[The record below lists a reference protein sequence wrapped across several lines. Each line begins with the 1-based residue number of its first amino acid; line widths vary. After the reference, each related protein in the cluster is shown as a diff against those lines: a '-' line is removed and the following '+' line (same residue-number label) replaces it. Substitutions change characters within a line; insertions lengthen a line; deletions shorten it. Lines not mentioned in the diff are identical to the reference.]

1 MPRRSSANAVG
12 SPKPQGDGKDEPT
25 TPELLAQCALSPNL
39 FLVVGISGEL

>member
-1 MPRRSSANAVG
+1 MPWRGSGNAVG
-12 SPKPQGDGKDEPT
+12 SPKPRGDGKDEPT